1 MSVCLSL
8 SYTHAHARTDS
19 RTLTDT
25 LWHSSIDAQWP
36 PMKSLILPPCR
47 GIARKQCRGLDF
59 WGLHIKF
66 GLISLYSLSLFT
78 VRIHLGLGF
87 LRIHLGF
94 KPVTPP

>member
-1 MSVCLSL
+1 MSVSL
-8 SYTHAHARTDS
+8 LHTRTRTYRLTHTHRHIVALKYRCTKASNEIATN
-19 RTLTDT
+19 
-25 LWHSSIDAQWP
+25 SI
-36 PMKSLILPPCR
+36 PPCR